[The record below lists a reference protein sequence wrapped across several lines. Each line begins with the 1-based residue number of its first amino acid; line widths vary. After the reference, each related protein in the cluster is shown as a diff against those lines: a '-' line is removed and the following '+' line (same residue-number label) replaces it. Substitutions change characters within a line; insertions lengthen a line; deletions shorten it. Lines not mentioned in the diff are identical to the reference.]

1 MRVIRLLHV
10 FVIGPD
16 QGQTRQ
22 EKDCFDMFELTPL
35 TKVFASEFRIFLNSG
50 TENKPLF
57 HIYGSPVWTANSC
70 AARRHLQTNPG
81 HYPYYSQALQACC
94 TVLCLY
100 FQQLISVKDVHG

>member
-16 QGQTRQ
+16 QGQMRQ

-50 TENKPLF
+50 TENKLSSTSMGVQSGQPIHVQPEDTCRQIQAIIL
-57 HIYGSPVWTANSC
+57 ITAKPFK
-70 AARRHLQTNPG
+70 LV
-81 HYPYYSQALQACC
+81 
-94 TVLCLY
+94 VLCCVC
-100 FQQLISVKDVHG
+100 ISSS